1 MEDKKWYERLNWGD
15 IVSKLFVAAI
25 PLLFGSVMLNRE
37 TGQRTDLQQRHD
49 SLLVEFNRYKTFDA
63 PRDTAQGKNIRSLLR
78 LKKRGVRFAAV
89 DTLEVVRDRP
99 SWWRRWWSA
108 VKRGPARSK

>member
-1 MEDKKWYERLNWGD
+1 MTEQRWYERLNWGD
-15 IVSKLFVAAI
+15 IVSKLVVAAI

-37 TGQRTDLQQRHD
+37 TSNRADLQQRHD
-49 SLLVEFNRYKTFDA
+49 SLLVVFDRYQRFDM

-89 DTLEVVRDRP
+89 DTLEVVKDRAP
-99 SWWRRWWSA
+99 WWRRWWSA